1 MIIHRD
7 WHFGKD
13 DGKGAFYMLNKET
26 KLLKV
31 DLQLF
36 NDGGAVSG
44 ESASSGAAE
53 SASKVGNVTNG
64 SNRRSKSGAFDNVVF
79 GKQESA
85 TSDGATNP
93 VAEGKPTGAGK
104 ADVSTTSDTLEARR
118 KAYNDLI
125 SGEYKDIDQE
135 RFQQVFDR
143 RFKEVK
149 GIEEELA
156 SHKPILDKLM
166 TRYGVKDV
174 AALDKA
180 LTEDTEY
187 WERVAEEK
195 GMTVEQYHAMQKLEQ
210 ENAELKAI
218 RQRQIGQQ
226 QFQQQIDTW
235 YKEADKVKEVY
246 PSFDFKKEAQNPE
259 FLKLLRNGNS
269 VEHAYK
275 VLHFDELTESAARVA
290 AQTADAQAQAR
301 IKQKASRPS
310 ENGISSQS
318 AAIVRNDVSSLTRAE
333 RAEIA
338 RRVQRGDKITF

>member
-1 MIIHRD
+1 MP
-7 WHFGKD
+7 K
-13 DGKGAFYMLNKET
+13 KKV
-26 KLLKV
+26 LLKV
-31 DLQLF
+31 NLQLF
-36 NDGGAVSG
+36 GDGGTAGGADSG
-44 ESASSGAAE
+44 SVGTTE

-64 SNRRSKSGAFDNVVF
+64 SNRRSKSGAFDNVIF
-79 GKQESA
+79 GKQEGTTVDGNTSSA
-85 TSDGATNP
+85 
-93 VAEGKPTGAGK
+93 AESKPTGAGK
-104 ADVSTTSDTLEARR
+104 TDVSTTSDTLEARQ

-125 SGEYKDIDQE
+125 NGEYKDIDQA

-156 SHKPILDKLM
+156 SHRPILDKLM

-174 AALDKA
+174 QALDKA
-180 LTEDTEY
+180 LSEDTEY
-187 WERVAEEK
+187 WEKVAEDR
-195 GMTVEQYHAMQKLEQ
+195 GMTVEQFHAMQKLEQ
-210 ENAELKAI
+210 ENKELRAI
-218 RQRQIGQQ
+218 RQKQIGQQ

-235 YKEADKVKEVY
+235 YKEAEKVKELY
-246 PSFDFKKEAQNPE
+246 PSFDFRTETQNPE

-275 VLHFDELTESAARVA
+275 VLHFDELTENAARVA
-290 AQTADAQAQAR
+290 ARTADAQAQAR
-301 IKQKASRPS
+301 IKNKAARPS
-310 ENGISSQS
+310 ENGTSSQS